1 MQISRRCKL
10 VERAES

>member
-10 VERAES
+10 VERASS